1 MLTKRLQLRMPH
13 NFATAMNITVKKK
26 KKKKRKTPG
35 VSVHVLDMK
44 KESRTD

>member
-1 MLTKRLQLRMPH
+1 MLTKRLQLRMLH
-13 NFATAMNITVKKK
+13 NFATAMNITVK

>member
-26 KKKKRKTPG
+26 KKKRKTPG